1 MLLHQ
6 ALRRT
11 EPDGGVGLALIDIV
25 AMWLAIGLTIDLA
38 REVNR
43 RAALLLVPYFI
54 WVSYATYLN
63 AGFLVLNR

>member
-1 MLLHQ
+1 
-6 ALRRT
+6 
-11 EPDGGVGLALIDIV
+11 LALIDIV